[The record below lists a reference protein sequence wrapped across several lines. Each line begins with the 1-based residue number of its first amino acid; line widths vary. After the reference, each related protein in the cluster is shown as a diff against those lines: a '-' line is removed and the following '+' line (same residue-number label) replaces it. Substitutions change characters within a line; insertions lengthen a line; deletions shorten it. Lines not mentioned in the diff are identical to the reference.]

1 MTDKPKRK
9 LPLRGATEARVHS
22 PLLKGAS
29 RYKEVL
35 EMVERLKMDKL
46 MPYQE
51 WVLKDMMSVD
61 KKNNYRRKTCLLLI
75 SRQNGKSHLGRVRVI
90 WGMFYGDE
98 KKLIIMSAN
107 RATSLMLFREI
118 AWTIESTPELKAMTK
133 AIRYANG
140 GERIEL
146 LNGAT
151 LDVISDNS
159 SSPRGRTA
167 DFLWIDEI
175 REISED
181 GYKAA
186 VPVTRARAN
195 AQTFL
200 TSNAGDHF
208 SSVLNGLVERAK
220 DYPPE
225 TYGYYEYSAP
235 QYCKIDIASD
245 SFWRTAVAP
254 SNPALSYIITK
265 ESIEEAIATNPIEQ
279 TRTETLCQW
288 IDSLQSPWPH
298 GILEE
303 TSDNTLEMS
312 PGAYTVFGFD
322 TSPSKRHGSLVAG
335 QLLPDGRIGIGIL
348 ETYSSQMAIDELKMA
363 ASIKAWCDLY
373 HPRLVCFDKYATQT
387 IADRLKQSGVVV
399 EDVSGQQFYKA
410 CGDLLEG
417 LVNKRVVH
425 NGMPELIQQFNNCA
439 AKVNDSAWRIIKR
452 KSAGDISAIIGVAM
466 VVSKLML
473 PEPKPQIYSQTRR
486 LCLSN
491 YLTNG
496 ILYVYGYLFA

>member
-1 MTDKPKRK
+1 MTDKPKK
-9 LPLRGATEARVHS
+9 TQPLRGATEPRVHS
-22 PLLKGAS
+22 PLLKGKS
-29 RYKEVL
+29 RAGEVL
-35 EMVERLKMDKL
+35 EMIERLKMDEL
-46 MPYQE
+46 MPYQKF
-51 WVLKDMMSVD
+51 VLNQMLMVN
-61 KKNNYRRKTCLLLI
+61 KKNQYRIKTALLLI
-75 SRQNGKSHLGRVRVI
+75 SRQNGKSHLGRVRII
-90 WGMFYGDE
+90 WGMFYGGE

-118 AWTIESTPELKAMTK
+118 AWIIESTPELKAMTK

-225 TYGYYEYSAP
+225 TFGYYEYSAP
-235 QYCKIDIASD
+235 QYCKIDITSD
-245 SFWRTAVAP
+245 YFWRSAVAP
-254 SNPALSYIITK
+254 SNPALGYIITK

-298 GILEE
+298 GVLEE
-303 TSDNTLEMS
+303 TSDNTLEMAV
-312 PGAYTVFGFD
+312 GAYTVFAFD
-322 TSPSKRHGSLVAG
+322 VSPSRRNGSLVAG

-363 ASIKAWCDLY
+363 ASIKAWCDIY
-373 HPRLVCFDKYATQT
+373 KPRLVCFDKYATQT
-387 IADRLKQSGVVV
+387 IADRLTQAGVMC

-417 LVNKRVVH
+417 LVNHRVVH
-425 NGMPELIQQFNNCA
+425 NGQAELIQQMNNCA

-452 KSAGDISAIIGVAM
+452 KSAGDISAPIGLAM

-473 PEPKPQIYSQTRR
+473 PAPKPQI
-486 LCLSN
+486 
-491 YLTNG
+491 
-496 ILYVYGYLFA
+496 IA

>member
-1 MTDKPKRK
+1 MIK
-9 LPLRGATEARVHS
+9 
-22 PLLKGAS
+22 
-29 RYKEVL
+29 
-35 EMVERLKMDKL
+35 RLKMDEL
-46 MPYQE
+46 MPYQKF
-51 WVLKDMMSVD
+51 VLNQMLMVN
-61 KKNNYRRKTCLLLI
+61 KKNQYRIKTALLLI
-75 SRQNGKSHLGRVRVI
+75 SRQNGKSHLGRVRII
-90 WGMFYGDE
+90 WGMFYGGE

-118 AWTIESTPELKAMTK
+118 AWIIESTPELKAMTK

-225 TYGYYEYSAP
+225 TFGYYEYSAP
-235 QYCKIDIASD
+235 QYCKIDITSD
-245 SFWRTAVAP
+245 YFWKSAVAP
-254 SNPALSYIITK
+254 SNPALGYIITK

-298 GILEE
+298 GVLEE
-303 TSDNTLEMS
+303 TSDNTLEMAV
-312 PGAYTVFGFD
+312 GAYTVFAFD
-322 TSPSKRHGSLVAG
+322 VSPSRRNGSLVAG

-363 ASIKAWCDLY
+363 ASIKAWCDIY
-373 HPRLVCFDKYATQT
+373 KPRLVCFDKYATQT
-387 IADRLKQSGVVV
+387 IADRLTQAGVMC

-417 LVNKRVVH
+417 LVNHRVVH
-425 NGMPELIQQFNNCA
+425 NGQAELIQQMNNCA

-452 KSAGDISAIIGVAM
+452 KSAGDISAPIGLAM

-473 PEPKPQIYSQTRR
+473 PAPKPQIIT
-486 LCLSN
+486 
-491 YLTNG
+491 
-496 ILYVYGYLFA
+496 

>member
-1 MTDKPKRK
+1 MTDKPKKK
-9 LPLRGATEARVHS
+9 LPLRGATKPRVHT

-29 RYKEVL
+29 RYQEVL
-35 EMVERLKMDKL
+35 DMVERLKMDKL

-51 WVLKDMMSVD
+51 FVLKDMMSVD
-61 KKNNYRRKTCLLLI
+61 KKGLYRRRTALLLI
-75 SRQNGKSHLGRVRVI
+75 SRQNGKSFLGRIRVI
-90 WGMFYGDE
+90 WGMFYGGED
-98 KKLIIMSAN
+98 KVIIMSAN

-167 DFLWIDEI
+167 DLLWIDEI
-175 REISED
+175 REISEE

-225 TYGYYEYSAP
+225 TFGYYEYSAP
-235 QYCKIDIASD
+235 QYCKIDIRLE
-245 SFWRTAVAP
+245 SFWRDAVAP
-254 SNPALSYIITK
+254 SNPALGFIITK

-312 PGAYTVFGFD
+312 VGAYTIFGFD
-322 TSPSKRHGSLVAG
+322 VSPSRRNGSLVAG

-363 ASIKAWCDLY
+363 ASIKAWCDIY
-373 HPRLVCFDKYATQT
+373 KPRLVCFDKYATQT
-387 IADRLKQSGVVV
+387 IADRLLQAGVMC

-417 LVNKRVVH
+417 LVNHRVVH
-425 NGMPELIQQFNNCA
+425 NGQVELVAQFNNCA

-452 KSAGDISAIIGVAM
+452 KSAGDISAPIGLAM
-466 VVSKLML
+466 CVSKLML
-473 PEPKPQIYSQTRR
+473 PAPKPQI
-486 LCLSN
+486 
-491 YLTNG
+491 
-496 ILYVYGYLFA
+496 IA

>member
-1 MTDKPKRK
+1 MID
-9 LPLRGATEARVHS
+9 
-22 PLLKGAS
+22 
-29 RYKEVL
+29 
-35 EMVERLKMDKL
+35 RLKMDKL

-51 WVLKDMMSVD
+51 FILKDMMSVD
-61 KKNNYRRKTCLLLI
+61 KKNSYRRKTCLLLI

-90 WGMFYGDE
+90 WGMFYGSE

-118 AWTIESTPELKAMTK
+118 AWIIESTPELKAMTK

-175 REISED
+175 REISTE

-208 SSVLNGLVERAK
+208 SEVLNVLVERAK

-225 TYGYYEYSAP
+225 TFGYYEYSAP
-235 QYCKIDIASD
+235 QYCKIDITSD
-245 SFWRTAVAP
+245 AFWRDAVAP
-254 SNPALSYIITK
+254 SNPALNYIITK

-298 GILEE
+298 GVLEE

-312 PGAYTVFGFD
+312 PGAYTVFAFD
-322 TSPSKRHGSLVAG
+322 VSPSRRNASLVAG

-373 HPRLVCFDKYATQT
+373 RPRLVCFDKYATQT
-387 IADRLKQSGVVV
+387 IADRLSQAGVMC

-410 CGDLLEG
+410 CGDFLEG
-417 LVNKRVVH
+417 LVNHRVVH
-425 NGMPELIQQFNNCA
+425 NGMEELIQQMNNCA

-452 KSAGDISAIIGVAM
+452 KSAGDISAPIGLAM

-473 PEPKPQIYSQTRR
+473 PAPKPQIYS
-486 LCLSN
+486 
-491 YLTNG
+491 
-496 ILYVYGYLFA
+496 

>member
-1 MTDKPKRK
+1 MTDKPKRVQA
-9 LPLRGATEARVHS
+9 LRGATEPRVHS
-22 PLLKGAS
+22 PLLKGKS
-29 RYKEVL
+29 RAGEVL
-35 EMVERLKMDKL
+35 EMIERLKMDEL
-46 MPYQE
+46 MPYQKF
-51 WVLKDMMSVD
+51 VLNQMLMVN
-61 KKNNYRRKTCLLLI
+61 KKNQYRIKTALLLI
-75 SRQNGKSHLGRVRVI
+75 SRQNGKSHLGRVRII
-90 WGMFYGDE
+90 WGMFYGGE

-118 AWTIESTPELKAMTK
+118 AWIIESTPELKAMTK

-146 LNGAT
+146 LNGST

-225 TYGYYEYSAP
+225 TFGYYEYSAP
-235 QYCKIDIASD
+235 QYCKIDITSD
-245 SFWRTAVAP
+245 YFWRSAVAP
-254 SNPALSYIITK
+254 SNPALGYIITK

-298 GILEE
+298 GVLEE
-303 TSDNTLEMS
+303 TSDNTLEMAV
-312 PGAYTVFGFD
+312 GAYTVFAFD
-322 TSPSKRHGSLVAG
+322 VSPSRRNGSLVAG

-363 ASIKAWCDLY
+363 ASIKAWCDIY
-373 HPRLVCFDKYATQT
+373 KPRLVCFDKYATQT
-387 IADRLKQSGVVV
+387 IADRLSQAGVMT

-417 LVNKRVVH
+417 LVNHRVVH
-425 NGMPELIQQFNNCA
+425 NGQAELIQQMNNCA

-452 KSAGDISAIIGVAM
+452 KSAGDISAPIGLAM

-473 PEPKPQIYSQTRR
+473 PAPKPQI
-486 LCLSN
+486 
-491 YLTNG
+491 
-496 ILYVYGYLFA
+496 IA

>member
-1 MTDKPKRK
+1 MTDKPKK
-9 LPLRGATEARVHS
+9 KQPLRGATKPRVHT

-29 RYKEVL
+29 RYQEVL
-35 EMVERLKMDKL
+35 DMVERLKMDKL

-51 WVLKDMMSVD
+51 FVLKDMMSVD
-61 KKNNYRRKTCLLLI
+61 KNNKYRRKTSLLLI
-75 SRQNGKSHLGRVRVI
+75 ARQNGKSHLGRVRVI
-90 WGMFYGDE
+90 WGMFYGGE

-118 AWTIESTPELKAMTK
+118 AWIIESTPELKAMTK

-167 DFLWIDEI
+167 DLLWIDEI

-225 TYGYYEYSAP
+225 TFGYYEYSAP
-235 QYCKIDIASD
+235 QYCKIDMTLD
-245 SFWRTAVAP
+245 SFWRDAVAP
-254 SNPALSYIITK
+254 SNPALGFIITK

-298 GILEE
+298 GVLEE
-303 TSDNTLEMS
+303 TSDNTLEMAV
-312 PGAYTVFGFD
+312 GAYTVFGFD
-322 TSPSKRHGSLVAG
+322 VSPSRRNGSLVAG

-363 ASIKAWCDLY
+363 ASIKAWCDIY
-373 HPRLVCFDKYATQT
+373 KPRLVCFDKYATQT
-387 IADRLKQSGVVV
+387 IADRLLQAGVMC

-410 CGDLLEG
+410 CGDFLEG
-417 LVNKRVVH
+417 LVNHRVVH
-425 NGMPELIQQFNNCA
+425 NGQAELIQQMNNCA

-452 KSAGDISAIIGVAM
+452 KSAGDISAPIGLAM
-466 VVSKLML
+466 CVSKLML
-473 PEPKPQIYSQTRR
+473 PAPKPQI
-486 LCLSN
+486 
-491 YLTNG
+491 
-496 ILYVYGYLFA
+496 IA

>member
-1 MTDKPKRK
+1 MTDKPKRVQ
-9 LPLRGATEARVHS
+9 PLRGATEPRVHS
-22 PLLKGAS
+22 PLLKGKS
-29 RYKEVL
+29 RAGEVL
-35 EMVERLKMDKL
+35 EMIERLKMDEL
-46 MPYQE
+46 MPYQKF
-51 WVLKDMMSVD
+51 VLNQMLMVN
-61 KKNNYRRKTCLLLI
+61 KKNQYRIKTALLLI
-75 SRQNGKSHLGRVRVI
+75 SRQNGKSHLGRVRII
-90 WGMFYGDE
+90 WGMFYGGE

-118 AWTIESTPELKAMTK
+118 AWIIESTPELKAMTK

-225 TYGYYEYSAP
+225 TFGYYEYSAP
-235 QYCKIDIASD
+235 QYCKIDITSD
-245 SFWRTAVAP
+245 YFWKSAVAP
-254 SNPALSYIITK
+254 SNPALGYIITK

-298 GILEE
+298 GVLEE
-303 TSDNTLEMS
+303 TSDNTLEMAV
-312 PGAYTVFGFD
+312 GAYTVFAFD
-322 TSPSKRHGSLVAG
+322 VSPSRRNGSLVAG

-363 ASIKAWCDLY
+363 ASIKAWCDIY
-373 HPRLVCFDKYATQT
+373 KPRLVCFDKYATQT
-387 IADRLKQSGVVV
+387 IADRLTQAGVMC

-417 LVNKRVVH
+417 LVNHRVVH
-425 NGMPELIQQFNNCA
+425 NGQAELIQQMNNCA

-452 KSAGDISAIIGVAM
+452 KSAGDISAPIGLAM

-473 PEPKPQIYSQTRR
+473 PAPKPQIIT
-486 LCLSN
+486 
-491 YLTNG
+491 
-496 ILYVYGYLFA
+496 

>member
-1 MTDKPKRK
+1 MTDKPKRVQ
-9 LPLRGATEARVHS
+9 PLRGATEPRVHS
-22 PLLKGAS
+22 PLLKGKS
-29 RYKEVL
+29 RAGEVL
-35 EMVERLKMDKL
+35 EMIERLKMDEL
-46 MPYQE
+46 MPYQKF
-51 WVLKDMMSVD
+51 VLNQMLMVN
-61 KKNNYRRKTCLLLI
+61 KKNQYRIKTALLII
-75 SRQNGKSHLGRVRVI
+75 SRQNGKSHLGRVRII
-90 WGMFYGDE
+90 WGMFYGGE

-118 AWTIESTPELKAMTK
+118 AWIIESTPELKAMTK

-225 TYGYYEYSAP
+225 TFGYYEYSAP
-235 QYCKIDIASD
+235 QYCKIDITSD
-245 SFWRTAVAP
+245 YFWRSAVAP
-254 SNPALSYIITK
+254 SNPALGYIITK

-298 GILEE
+298 GVLEE
-303 TSDNTLEMS
+303 TSDNTLEMAV
-312 PGAYTVFGFD
+312 GAYTVFAFD
-322 TSPSKRHGSLVAG
+322 VSPSRRNGSLVAG

-363 ASIKAWCDLY
+363 ASIKAWCDIY
-373 HPRLVCFDKYATQT
+373 KPRLVCFDKYATQT
-387 IADRLKQSGVVV
+387 IADRLSQAGVMT

-417 LVNKRVVH
+417 LVNQRVVH
-425 NGMPELIQQFNNCA
+425 NGQAELIQQMNNCA

-452 KSAGDISAIIGVAM
+452 KSAGDISAPIGLAM

-473 PEPKPQIYSQTRR
+473 PAPKPQIIT
-486 LCLSN
+486 
-491 YLTNG
+491 
-496 ILYVYGYLFA
+496 

>member
-1 MTDKPKRK
+1 MTNKTKTSQ
-9 LPLRGATEARVHS
+9 PLRGATEPRVHS
-22 PLLKGAS
+22 PLLKGKS
-29 RYKEVL
+29 RYKEIL
-35 EMVERLKMDKL
+35 DMVHRLKMDKL

-51 WVLKDMMSVD
+51 FVLKDMMAVD
-61 KKNNYRRKTCLLLI
+61 KKNNYRRKTSLLLI

-90 WGMFYGDE
+90 WGMFYGGE
-98 KKLIIMSAN
+98 KKVIIMSAN

-118 AWTIESTPELKAMTK
+118 AWIIESTPELKAMTK

-146 LNGAT
+146 LNGST

-225 TYGYYEYSAP
+225 TFGYYEYSAP
-235 QYCKIDIASD
+235 QYCKIDITSD
-245 SFWRTAVAP
+245 YFWRNAVAP
-254 SNPALSYIITK
+254 SNPALGYIITK

-298 GILEE
+298 GVLEE

-312 PGAYTVFGFD
+312 VGAYTVFAFD
-322 TSPSKRHGSLVAG
+322 VSPSRRNGSLVAG

-363 ASIKAWCDLY
+363 ASIKAWCDIY
-373 HPRLVCFDKYATQT
+373 KPRLVCFDKYATQT
-387 IADRLKQSGVVV
+387 IADRLSQAGVMT

-417 LVNKRVVH
+417 LVNHRVVH
-425 NGMPELIQQFNNCA
+425 NGQAELIQQMNNCA

-452 KSAGDISAIIGVAM
+452 KSAGDISAPIGLAM

-473 PEPKPQIYSQTRR
+473 PAPKPQI
-486 LCLSN
+486 
-491 YLTNG
+491 
-496 ILYVYGYLFA
+496 IA